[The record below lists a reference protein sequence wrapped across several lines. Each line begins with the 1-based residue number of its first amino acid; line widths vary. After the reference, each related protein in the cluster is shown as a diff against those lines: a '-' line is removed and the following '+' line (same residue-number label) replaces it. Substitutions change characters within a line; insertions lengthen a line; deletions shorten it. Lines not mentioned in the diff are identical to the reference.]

1 MVSVGRVFCVALPF
15 LLVVAS
21 IICLLIAGLTGVTNT
36 DLYLFR
42 VNTTGLSISPVTAKG
57 LLDKAKGS
65 RDVDNTIH
73 QLTKD
78 QAVPAGTDVAAILN
92 TNITA
97 ADLGL
102 ADLYDIN
109 LWGFCTTSQND
120 KRNCTK
126 AKFDWASTYLNTSSL
141 TTVGTAM
148 NVKVDIPKELVNSL
162 NAFKTVTK
170 WTEVVYVIAM
180 IALGV
185 ELLFALF
192 TSCSR
197 AVSCLTWVIAGIAT
211 VAVCAYAALMTAM
224 SVVVV
229 GAVEATAKWYGVKGN
244 VNTSFL
250 AVTWLGAAF
259 ALAASLFWVFT
270 ICCCKPESRSRSR
283 SHRRNDSEQEKFI
296 PNGSYAPLHDNR
308 GSYNAGYGHQQQYG
322 MPPAH
327 QSGGIRHHDL
337 AYEPYRPAH

>member
-15 LLVVAS
+15 LLVVTS

-42 VNTTGLSISPVTAKG
+42 VNTTGLSISPITAKG
-57 LLDKAKGS
+57 LLDKAQKSS
-65 RDVDNTIH
+65 RDVDDTVH

-78 QAVPAGTDVAAILN
+78 QAIPADAAALLN

-102 ADLYDIN
+102 ANLYDIN
-109 LWGFCTTSQND
+109 LWGYCTTSQND

-126 AKFDWASTYLNTSSL
+126 AKFDWASTYLNTSTL
-141 TTVGTAM
+141 TTVGTAAGA
-148 NVKVDIPKELVNSL
+148 KVEIPKELVNSL

-185 ELLFALF
+185 ELFFALF

-197 AVSCLTWVIAGIAT
+197 AVSCLTWVIACIAT
-211 VAVCAYAALMTAM
+211 IAVCAYASLMTAM

-259 ALAASLFWVFT
+259 ALAAGLFWVFT

-308 GSYNAGYGHQQQYG
+308 ASYNAGYGHQQQYG
-322 MPPAH
+322 MPPH

>member
-21 IICLLIAGLTGVTNT
+21 IICLLIAGLTGVTST

-57 LLDKAKGS
+57 LLDKAKNG
-65 RDVDNTIH
+65 RDVDATVH

-78 QAVPAGTDVAAILN
+78 QAAPAGTDPATLLS

-109 LWGFCTTSQND
+109 LWGFCTTGQND

-126 AKFDWASTYLNTSSL
+126 AQFDWAATYLNTSTL
-141 TTVGTAM
+141 TTVGKAV
-148 NVKVDIPKELVNSL
+148 NAQVELPKELVSSL

-170 WTEVVYVIAM
+170 WTQVVYVIAM

-185 ELLFALF
+185 ELFFALF

-197 AVSCLTWVIAGIAT
+197 AVSCLTWVIAGIAS
-211 VAVCAYAALMTAM
+211 VAVCAFASLMTAM

-244 VNTSFL
+244 VNTNFL

-259 ALAASLFWVFT
+259 ALAAGMFWVFT
-270 ICCCKPESRSRSR
+270 ICCCKPESRSRS
-283 SHRRNDSEQEKFI
+283 HRRSGSDQEKFI

-308 GSYNAGYGHQQQYG
+308 ASYGQQQQYG
-322 MPPAH
+322 MPPH
-327 QSGGIRHHDL
+327 QSGGIRHHDM